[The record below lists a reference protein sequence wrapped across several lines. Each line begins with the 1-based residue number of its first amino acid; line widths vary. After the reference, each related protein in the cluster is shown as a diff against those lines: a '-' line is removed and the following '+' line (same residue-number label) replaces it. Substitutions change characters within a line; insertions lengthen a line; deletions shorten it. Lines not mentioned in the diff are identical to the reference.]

1 MYLLG
6 FFGVAESRFMLVL
19 AALLYT
25 KMRQKQSDCGE
36 MGASGKEEGVN
47 RELLRRSR

>member
-36 MGASGKEEGVN
+36 RGLLGKRKV
-47 RELLRRSR
+47 